1 MSNNK
6 ALEQGGAI
14 NYNFRRPE
22 LLNITYDNNVA
33 AYGPNIASY
42 PVRIVNS
49 DSMDEPIV
57 LTNVA
62 SGIEYHETI
71 RMSLVDYD
79 NQIMNLVSNS
89 RIKIISITNLAK
101 LQSTDY
107 SILTNGEAE
116 FDNIEFVYAPGQ
128 DNIQYLATCDL
139 IDSNKVSYL
148 SLPTNNSIDVSFR
161 Y

>member
-1 MSNNK
+1 
-6 ALEQGGAI
+6 
-14 NYNFRRPE
+14 
-22 LLNITYDNNVA
+22 
-33 AYGPNIASY
+33 
-42 PVRIVNS
+42 
-49 DSMDEPIV
+49 MDEPIV

-62 SGIEYHETI
+62 SGIAYHETI

-107 SILTNGEAE
+107 SVLTNGEAE

-148 SLPTNNSIDVSFR
+148 SLPTDNSINVSFR